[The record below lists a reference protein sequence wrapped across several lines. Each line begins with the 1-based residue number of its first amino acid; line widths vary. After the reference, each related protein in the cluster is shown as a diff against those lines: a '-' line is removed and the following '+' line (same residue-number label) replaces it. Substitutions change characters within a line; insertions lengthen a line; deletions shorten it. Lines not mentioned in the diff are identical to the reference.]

1 MKNSVV
7 KTSIIKIVGLL
18 GDLPKKSKSNEQND
32 LLQAGFNIER
42 FPTKLDGQKD
52 ENSIKFLKDYFYPEF
67 REIMFFDALN
77 KRFFNKKTFTVGLIK
92 KTKDK
97 DDNEQKTN
105 FPISVIDTEVFLFP
119 GNISLFSLTIKVE
132 TDQLTLETLNNV
144 LFLIRN
150 FDTETSEG
158 IFWHEWISKYTLGG
172 INLRGPGIK
181 ADEYSGSKFK
191 LYTVIDTDV
200 NIESREHC
208 LYDMATVSPIGSADG
223 STFLSPSESYYQQ
236 IMENKVEAFN
246 NWEALCLFDSFTCLG
261 NNQVANVYSI
271 KTWEY
276 TYFRIYVFRLFLKYN
291 LFKYNSEINEDSVKL
306 RDEFEKFLNSYNINT
321 ISFNFLGNMIYQK
334 IGASLYIDDELDA
347 FQNRINRISQAIQE
361 EKQGRTNNLLQL
373 VSILGGIT
381 SLGPLYDILTEV
393 KIFFS
398 WSDAQFYTA
407 LGSISVIIGISL
419 FCYLM
424 PSNRDKIMKK
434 WKLKK

>member
-7 KTSIIKIVGLL
+7 KASIIKIVGLL
-18 GDLPKKSKSNEQND
+18 GDLPKKPKSNGQND
-32 LLQAGFNIER
+32 LLQAGFNIEK
-42 FPTKLDGQKD
+42 FPTKLNGERD
-52 ENSIKFLKDYFYPEF
+52 EDSIKFLKDYFYTEF
-67 REIMFFDALN
+67 RDIMFFDSLN
-77 KRFFNKKTFTVGLIK
+77 KRFFNKETYNVSLIK
-92 KTKDK
+92 KVRDK
-97 DDNEQKTN
+97 NGIEQKIN
-105 FPISVIDTEVFLFP
+105 YDLSVKDTEVFLFP

-132 TDQLTLETLNNV
+132 TEQLSLETLNNV

-150 FDTETSEG
+150 FDTETSKG
-158 IFWHEWISKYTLGG
+158 LLWHEWISKYTLGG
-172 INLRGPGIK
+172 IDLRGPGIK

-200 NIESREHC
+200 SIESREHC

-223 STFLSPSESYYQQ
+223 NTFLSPSESYYQK

-261 NNQVANVYSI
+261 NNQLANVYSV

-291 LFKYNSEINEDSVKL
+291 LFKYNSEIKDDSVKL
-306 RDEFEKFLNSYNINT
+306 RDEFENFLNNYNIST

-334 IGASLYIDDELDA
+334 IGESLYINEELEA

-381 SLGPLYDILTEV
+381 SLGPIYDILTEI

-398 WSDAQFYTA
+398 WSDIQFYTA
-407 LGSISVIIGISL
+407 LSSVTILIGIGL

-424 PSNRDKIMKK
+424 PDHRDKLMKK
-434 WKLKK
+434 WKLKS

>member
-7 KTSIIKIVGLL
+7 KASIIKIVGLL
-18 GDLPKKSKSNEQND
+18 GDLPKKPKSNGQND
-32 LLQAGFNIER
+32 LLQAGFNIEK
-42 FPTKLDGQKD
+42 FPTKLNGERD
-52 ENSIKFLKDYFYPEF
+52 EDSIKFLKDYFYTEF
-67 REIMFFDALN
+67 RDIMFFDSLN
-77 KRFFNKKTFTVGLIK
+77 KRFFNKETYNVSLIK
-92 KTKDK
+92 KVRDK
-97 DDNEQKTN
+97 NGIEQKIN
-105 FPISVIDTEVFLFP
+105 YDLSVKDTEVFLFP

-132 TDQLTLETLNNV
+132 TEQLSLETLNNV

-150 FDTETSEG
+150 FDTETSKG
-158 IFWHEWISKYTLGG
+158 LLWHEWISKYTLGG
-172 INLRGPGIK
+172 IDLRGPGIK

-200 NIESREHC
+200 SIESREHC

-223 STFLSPSESYYQQ
+223 NTFLSPSESYYQK

-261 NNQVANVYSI
+261 NNQLANVYSV

-291 LFKYNSEINEDSVKL
+291 LFKYNSEIKDDSVKL
-306 RDEFEKFLNSYNINT
+306 RDEFENFLNNYNIST

-334 IGASLYIDDELDA
+334 IGESLYINEELEA

-381 SLGPLYDILTEV
+381 SLGPIYDILTEV

-398 WSDAQFYTA
+398 WSDIQFYTA
-407 LGSISVIIGISL
+407 LSSVTILIGIGL

-424 PSNRDKIMKK
+424 PDHRDKLMKK
-434 WKLKK
+434 WKLKS

>member
-1 MKNSVV
+1 MEQIKINN
-7 KTSIIKIVGLL
+7 SIIKIVGLL

-32 LLQAGFNIER
+32 LLHAGFNIEK
-42 FPTKLDGQKD
+42 FPAKPDGQKD

-67 REIMFFDALN
+67 RKIMFFDALN
-77 KRFFNKKTFTVGLIK
+77 KRFFNKQTFSVGLIK
-92 KTKDK
+92 KIKDK
-97 DDNEQKTN
+97 DDNEKTTN
-105 FPISVIDTEVFLFP
+105 FPISVTDTEVFLFP
-119 GNISLFSLTIKVE
+119 GNLSLFSLTIKVE

-150 FDTETSEG
+150 FETETSEG
-158 IFWHEWISKYTLGG
+158 ILWHEWISKYTLGG

-200 NIESREHC
+200 NKESREHC

-223 STFLSPSESYYQQ
+223 NTFLSPSENYYQQ
-236 IMENKVEAFN
+236 IMKSKVEAFD

-261 NNQVANVYSI
+261 NNQLANVNSV

-306 RDEFEKFLNSYNINT
+306 RDEFEKFLNNYNINT

-334 IGASLYIDDELDA
+334 IGESLYIDNELDA
-347 FQNRINRISQAIQE
+347 FQIRINRISQAIQE
-361 EKQGRTNNLLQL
+361 EKQAKTNNLLQL

-381 SLGPLYDILTEV
+381 SLGPVFEILTKV
-393 KIFFS
+393 KS
-398 WSDAQFYTA
+398 L
-407 LGSISVIIGISL
+407 LGWNDIQLYSILFIVSVSIGTGLLI
-419 FCYLM
+419 YLM
-424 PSNRDKIMKK
+424 PDKYQKFKRWWKSKK
-434 WKLKK
+434 

>member
-1 MKNSVV
+1 MKNTVV

-18 GDLPKKSKSNEQND
+18 GDLPKKSKSNRQNE
-32 LLQAGFNIER
+32 LLKEGFNIEK
-42 FPTKLDGQKD
+42 FPTKPNGEKD
-52 ENSIKFLKDYFYPEF
+52 EDSIKFLKDYFYPEF
-67 REIMFFDALN
+67 RNIMFFDSLH
-77 KRFFNKKTFTVGLIK
+77 KRFFNKETFNVALIK
-92 KTKDK
+92 KIRDREDK
-97 DDNEQKTN
+97 EQKIN
-105 FPISVIDTEVFLFP
+105 YDLSVKDAEVFLFP

-132 TDQLTLETLNNV
+132 TELLTLETLNNV

-158 IFWHEWISKYTLGG
+158 LMWHEWISKYTLGG

-200 NIESREHC
+200 NMESRAHC

-223 STFLSPSESYYQQ
+223 NTFLSPSESYYQQ

-261 NNQVANVYSI
+261 SNQLANIYAL
-271 KTWEY
+271 KTWDY
-276 TYFRIYVFRLFLKYN
+276 TYFRIYVYRLFLKYN
-291 LFKYNSEINEDSVKL
+291 LFKYNSEINDDSVKL
-306 RDEFEKFLNSYNINT
+306 RDQFEKFLNNYNINT

-334 IGASLYIDDELDA
+334 IGESLCIDDELEA

-381 SLGPLYDILTEV
+381 SLGPIYDILTEV

-398 WSDAQFYTA
+398 WSDMQFYMA
-407 LGSISVIIGISL
+407 LSSVTIFIGIGL

-424 PSNRDKIMKK
+424 PKHRDKIMKK